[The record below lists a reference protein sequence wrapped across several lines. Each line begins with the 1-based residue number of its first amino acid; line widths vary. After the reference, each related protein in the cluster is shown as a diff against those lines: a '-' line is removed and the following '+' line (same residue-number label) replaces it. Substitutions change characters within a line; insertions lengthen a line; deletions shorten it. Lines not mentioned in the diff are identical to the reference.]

1 MASINFKHTPFGDL
15 ALISMRGCED
25 IASQVDYYLK
35 QWRNIPDDESFVVPA
50 NCPRFGTGE
59 AKAVLKHTAR
69 GLDAYILCDCFNYS
83 VTYKMY
89 GQTVPMRPLPGF
101 KAYNSGARRQGE
113 KNNRYNAYAV

>member
-83 VTYKMY
+83 VTYIKCI
-89 GQTVPMRPLPGF
+89 LS
-101 KAYNSGARRQGE
+101 NSLDTFR
-113 KNNRYNAYAV
+113 NNNIT